1 MTHHAITNNKR
12 SISRSFFDNS
22 TIAFSSSM
30 ERFPAGAD
38 VNGDSPA
45 GSPSKDPPFLYRART
60 LDSLDAVKQRAYRF
74 DGLGNYVDKAWDLSE
89 AAACPKEFHWYHVEL
104 PRGNVKGFRNPRLA
118 VSTQCL
124 IDALCPPLKLQ
135 DILALSSNG
144 PFCAHVDG
152 ALIFRINSPGPAAS
166 DFTLRLAA
174 RVTESSVITVSLG
187 RVPRLGFS
195 PTGQSL
201 LSEIPKVERC
211 SGDDDGASD
220 KADGGS
226 GRVVIPMHV
235 LEFLLTM
242 NHSEEADNPVPRSVS
257 NLLVHIVD
265 THVDHLQDIVTRLEM
280 ELDSVELELDKGGSL
295 LKKQMLDDRRFP
307 KMHLNLQRL
316 LQVVSH
322 GEQVFPRVKEK
333 CATKSWFANED
344 IIALEELISRLRRL
358 KENLGFIVNRVTAV
372 QAGLDSW
379 QSEQINRKLYYLSF
393 LSIIFLPLSIVT
405 GIFGMNVGGVPW
417 TGQRDPE
424 LQDGFINVM
433 ILCAMVVFLLL
444 LCFIFPSLYAH
455 ISAWQRKHSLKWSW
469 SINGKSFLRR
479 NPPNGIRRISANGS
493 WRSDYLPI

>member
-45 GSPSKDPPFLYRART
+45 GSPSKDPPFLYRARA

-220 KADGGS
+220 KADGES
-226 GRVVIPMHV
+226 GRVVIPVHV

-280 ELDSVELELDKGGSL
+280 ELDSVELELDRGICCNL
-295 LKKQMLDDRRFP
+295 F
-307 KMHLNLQRL
+307 HL
-316 LQVVSH
+316 S
-322 GEQVFPRVKEK
+322 
-333 CATKSWFANED
+333 
-344 IIALEELISRLRRL
+344 
-358 KENLGFIVNRVTAV
+358 
-372 QAGLDSW
+372 
-379 QSEQINRKLYYLSF
+379 
-393 LSIIFLPLSIVT
+393 
-405 GIFGMNVGGVPW
+405 
-417 TGQRDPE
+417 
-424 LQDGFINVM
+424 
-433 ILCAMVVFLLL
+433 
-444 LCFIFPSLYAH
+444 
-455 ISAWQRKHSLKWSW
+455 
-469 SINGKSFLRR
+469 
-479 NPPNGIRRISANGS
+479 
-493 WRSDYLPI
+493 